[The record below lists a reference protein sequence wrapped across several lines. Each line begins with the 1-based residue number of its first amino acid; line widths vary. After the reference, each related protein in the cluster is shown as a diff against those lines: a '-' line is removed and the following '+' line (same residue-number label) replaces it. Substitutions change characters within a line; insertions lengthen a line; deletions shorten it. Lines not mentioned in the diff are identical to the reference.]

1 MRLGGPY
8 DFMRRAL
15 QSERGQQLF
24 SKRCEMIEPVVAQ
37 IKANRRVGR
46 FNAGAGPPSARMA
59 PDRDYHNLLNST
71 DIAWHW
77 RQPESRAD
85 GPMPFPKEPILAPA
99 GRSARVCAD
108 RVPWRTAAAFA
119 E

>member
-46 FNAGAGPPSARMA
+46 FNAGAGPPS
-59 PDRDYHNLLNST
+59 
-71 DIAWHW
+71 
-77 RQPESRAD
+77 D
-85 GPMPFPKEPILAPA
+85 GA
-99 GRSARVCAD
+99 
-108 RVPWRTAAAFA
+108 
-119 E
+119 